1 MFQGQWEQCRYI
13 RPGGNLHG
21 HGIGLGA
28 EEAKHL
34 LWFWGGGVNVLLW
47 IPVKVGSSLP
57 GSQEGAPAVSR
68 GSQWPR
74 QRDLYPVMGGP
85 PLMAPRS
92 KDHSKEPR
100 CLGAT
105 EWSLHISFWQL
116 SLAMSKVHLCA
127 GEGWCHPG
135 RLYTFQRICVH
146 MCMHFRMEWSPSCV
160 ISHMGLCTLIMSDL
174 WTWSFTTT

>member
-1 MFQGQWEQCRYI
+1 MSIPECSQVSESSVDTSDQG
-13 RPGGNLHG
+13 
-21 HGIGLGA
+21 GICMDMELVQGL
-28 EEAKHL
+28 KKQSTCSDL
-34 LWFWGGGVNVLLW
+34 GGVNVLLW

-160 ISHMGLCTLIMSDL
+160 ISHMGLCTLMSDL
-174 WTWSFTTT
+174 